1 MITLAEKL
9 ITGSKP
15 TEGLEVSGY
24 VEFVSSTPMS
34 IEPVY
39 TNPGVTLLYSLNGTT
54 WEPILSGRGTPYAN
68 IIYFIGS
75 ATGTKSLYFNSVSSN
90 SWYFRVATNLE
101 CNGKLDRLLQDNLGG
116 DNDILTIGDYCFCY
130 MFHQV
135 TPLIKAPKLPA
146 TTLSQQCYMMM
157 FKECVNL
164 AIAPELPA
172 TTVASHCYYDMF
184 RGCTSI
190 TTAPKLPATTVAI
203 GCYYGMLYDC
213 TKLTTPAS
221 LPATTLAESCYYN
234 MFRGCSS
241 IKVSTTAT
249 GIYDTAYRI
258 PTSGMGTTA
267 GSALTYMFAYTGGTF
282 AGSGTP
288 TINTTYYTENTP
300 V

>member
-34 IEPVY
+34 IAPVY

-54 WEPILSGRGTPYAN
+54 WEPILSGRVTPYAN

-75 ATGTKSLYFNSVSSN
+75 ATGTKSLYFSDVSSN
-90 SWYFRVATNLE
+90 SWYFRGATNLE

-116 DNDILTIGDYCFCY
+116 DNDILTIGDYCFSY
-130 MFHQV
+130 MFYQV
-135 TPLIKAPKLPA
+135 PSLIKAPKLPA
-146 TTLSQQCYMMM
+146 TTLSKQCYMMM
-157 FKECVNL
+157 FKECANL
-164 AIAPELPA
+164 TIVPELPA
-172 TTVASHCYYDMF
+172 TTVAAYCYYDMF

-190 TTAPKLPATTVAI
+190 TTAPKLPATTAAL
-203 GCYYGMLYDC
+203 GCYYGMFHGC
-213 TKLTTPAS
+213 TNLTTPAS
-221 LPATTLAESCYYN
+221 LPATTLAESCYES
-234 MFRGCSS
+234 MFRDTS

-267 GSALTYMFAYTGGTF
+267 GSALTFMFANTGGTF
-282 AGSGTP
+282 TGTP